1 MNQLVLPTPASL
13 DKNPTENRGNDAG
26 ATFVHYTEKNGLLNN
41 FINGIL
47 EDEAGNLWLST
58 NKGLSQFNPD
68 AGIFRNFDVSDGL
81 QSNEFNRAAY
91 YQCRHGE
98 MFFGGINGLNMFF
111 PTAIKDNSHLPP
123 VVITDFKLFNKPVG
137 LATNNKDAP
146 LKEVIAATDE
156 IRLSHKDNVFSFEF
170 AALEYTAP
178 EKNQYAYQMEG
189 FDGDWI
195 RIGAKRE
202 AVYTNLAPGK
212 YTFRVKASN
221 NDGVWNE
228 TGTSL
233 KVIITPPWWQTWWFR
248 GVSILAVLGLIVSG
262 HRLRIAYIKARNR
275 ALEKE
280 VAERKQAERELNK
293 SREQLRALTGH
304 LHDTMER
311 ERVSISH
318 DIHDELGGV
327 LTALKI
333 DLTLLERG
341 LEKNSASKDDDLS
354 LKEIRA
360 MKQTIDATI
369 GKMRE
374 FVRRL
379 RPEVLDDLGL
389 VAALEWQMQ
398 EFHKRI
404 GVEYAFK
411 SEATALEVEEN
422 CAIAVFRIF
431 QEALTNIARHAN
443 ASKVV
448 VQISQNQDHALIKV
462 IDNGIG
468 IPAAKLAAP
477 ATFGLLGMRERALM
491 FGGEVDIASAL
502 GEGTT
507 VIIKVPLAR

>member
-1 MNQLVLPTPASL
+1 VCFGSPETA
-13 DKNPTENRGNDAG
+13 
-26 ATFVHYTEKNGLLNN
+26 V
-41 FINGIL
+41 
-47 EDEAGNLWLST
+47 
-58 NKGLSQFNPD
+58 
-68 AGIFRNFDVSDGL
+68 FRNFDVSDGL

-98 MFFGGINGLNMFF
+98 MFFGGVNGLNMFF
-111 PTAIKDNSHLPP
+111 PAAIKDNPHLPP
-123 VVITDFKLFNKPVG
+123 VVITDFKLFNQPVG
-137 LATNNKDAP
+137 LAKNEETP
-146 LKEVIAATDE
+146 LKKVIAETDE
-156 IRLSHKDNVFSFEF
+156 IRLSYKDNVFSFEF

-178 EKNQYAYQMEG
+178 EKNQYAYMMEG
-189 FDGDWI
+189 FDRDWI

-228 TGTSL
+228 AGTSL
-233 KVIITPPWWQTWWFR
+233 KIIITPPWWKTWWFR
-248 GVSILAVLGLIVSG
+248 MGSVLAILGLIISV
-262 HRLRIAYIKARNR
+262 HRFRTAYIEARNR

-280 VAERKQAERELNK
+280 VAERKQAEMELKN
-293 SREQLRALTGH
+293 SRAQLRALTGH
-304 LHDTMER
+304 LHEVMEG
-311 ERVSISH
+311 ERVSISQ

-341 LEKNSASKDDDLS
+341 LEKTSAPKEDDPS
-354 LKEIRA
+354 LKEIRV
-360 MKQTIDATI
+360 MKKTIDATI
-369 GKMRE
+369 GRMRE

-404 GVEYAFK
+404 GVEYEFK
-411 SEATALEVEEN
+411 SAATALEVEEN

-431 QEALTNIARHAN
+431 QEALTNVARHAN
-443 ASKVV
+443 AGKVV
-448 VQISQNQDHALIKV
+448 VQISQNQDHALIKI

-468 IPAAKLAAP
+468 IPAEKLAAP
-477 ATFGLLGMRERALM
+477 GTFGLLGMRERALM
-491 FGGEVDIASAL
+491 FGGEVEIAGAP